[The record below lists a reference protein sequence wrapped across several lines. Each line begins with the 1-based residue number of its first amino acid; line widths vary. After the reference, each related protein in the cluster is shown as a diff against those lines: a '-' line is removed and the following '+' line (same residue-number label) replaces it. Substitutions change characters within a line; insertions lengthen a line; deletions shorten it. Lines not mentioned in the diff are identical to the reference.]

1 MPLIKKDNSA
11 PATTAAS
18 NAAKT
23 AAKFESAPEDTGAD
37 EQHEQDT
44 TVAET
49 TNETPKA
56 AVRESREVAVP
67 KTTAVGSTRST
78 KLVNV
83 LEDLKDSLKVD
94 YNTLPNLQINQGN
107 WLLREGKKPLGD
119 VVDFELL
126 SYQDQWVISPGT
138 DGDEAAEFVRY
149 SNDGVTTSMGENCN
163 DYVNQLHNADYPNAA
178 MKQRCVLVLN
188 LLAVSKKGNE
198 ALLDTLYQV
207 DLPPSSKSKFDAY
220 RAQASFHVAR
230 GKKTADQAVV
240 MKSSV
245 SVVSK
250 GNNSWS
256 VADFTYSELTV

>member
-1 MPLIKKDNSA
+1 MALIKKDNSA
-11 PATTAAS
+11 SAKAS
-18 NAAKT
+18 VQT
-23 AAKFESAPEDTGAD
+23 FEDAPEDTV
-37 EQHEQDT
+37 EQAAPVQ
-44 TVAET
+44 VPNET
-49 TNETPKA
+49 TKA
-56 AVRESREVAVP
+56 AMSEARSLAVSKPTAVAV
-67 KTTAVGSTRST
+67 TRST

-83 LEDLKDSLKVD
+83 LEELKDSLKVD

-107 WLLREGKKPLGD
+107 WLVREGKKALGD

-149 SNDGVTTSMGENCN
+149 SSDGVTTSMGENCN
-163 DYVNQLHNADYPNAA
+163 DYVTQLHNADYPNAA

-188 LLAVSKKGNE
+188 LLSVSKKGNE

-230 GKKTADQAVV
+230 GKKTADQAVII
-240 MKSSV
+240 KSSV

-256 VADFTYSELTV
+256 VADFTYSELTA

>member
-11 PATTAAS
+11 PAATAVS

-23 AAKFESAPEDTGAD
+23 SAAKFESAPEDTGAD

-44 TVAET
+44 AVAET
-49 TNETPKA
+49 AKT
-56 AVRESREVAVP
+56 AVREVAVP
-67 KTTAVGSTRST
+67 KSTAVGATRST

-126 SYQDQWVISPGT
+126 SYQDQWVISPGA

-163 DYVNQLHNADYPNAA
+163 DYVNQLHNADYPDAA